1 MYVYKYC
8 QAIVSKNIILMIR
21 TIVYS
26 PNVFYCSFRMI
37 KLDEENKNQAEPRE
51 SGTVSNATKLHRC
64 VTCTQS
70 FPSKISLQNH
80 LWSHLAREKHVDGR
94 PILRS
99 QHVYYMSDVSVCD
112 SSSNIACPVCYKNI
126 STKGNLKVH
135 LETHRPKGRYGC
147 DICGRVCVCIVV

>member
-1 MYVYKYC
+1 M
-8 QAIVSKNIILMIR
+8 
-21 TIVYS
+21 TVYS
-26 PNVFYCSFRMI
+26 PNVFYYSFRMI
-37 KLDEENKNQAEPRE
+37 KQDEENKNQNHESRE
-51 SGTVSNATKLHRC
+51 GDTVSNATKLHRC

-147 DICGRVCVCIVV
+147 DICGRVCVCIVI